1 LRRAPPAGGKTRG
14 PLAGVRVLDV
24 SALGPG
30 PFCSMLLA
38 DYGAEVVA
46 IERPRRGA
54 PEPTDVADYF
64 SRGKRVVTVDLRA
77 PHGAELIATLADH
90 SDVFLEG
97 YRPGTMERRGLG
109 PDVLLAR
116 NPGLIYTRLTGWGQT
131 GPYARRA
138 GHDINYIAIGGAL
151 GAIGS
156 AEPVPPLNLLGDFAS
171 GSLMAALGTMLAL
184 FERQRTGRGQVV
196 DAAMADGAALLL
208 SSQLAELA
216 RGTWPGRG
224 RSLLSGCAPFYSV
237 YRCADGGFFSVGAI
251 EPKFYADLLCGLG
264 FEESLR
270 ATQYDESNWLALRE
284 RMADTFVHR
293 TRSEWVEVF
302 ADLDACAFPVLEVN
316 ELARDPHL
324 AARGTVV
331 EQNGRAAAAS
341 APRLSEG
348 RVGMPSP
355 GALPEVTRSVLEE
368 LGLLPAD
375 VERYLASGTLKLS
388 EVATD
393 LPGG

>member
-284 RMADTFVHR
+284 RMA
-293 TRSEWVEVF
+293 
-302 ADLDACAFPVLEVN
+302 
-316 ELARDPHL
+316 RDPHL